1 MKVLV
6 CGGRDYADW
15 SRFRKTLND
24 IHLAVPI
31 TIIINGGASGADSM
45 ASLWA
50 AQWKIARIT
59 VSAHWH
65 KYGRAAGIVRNVKM
79 LTTTHPDLVVAF
91 PGGRGTAHMVEI
103 AQAAGVRVIQV
114 STDEAS

>member
-6 CGGRDYADW
+6 CGGRDFNNW
-15 SRFRKTLND
+15 PLLRKTLND
-24 IHLAVPI
+24 IHLAVSI
-31 TIIINGGASGADSM
+31 TVIINGVASGADSG
-45 ASLWA
+45 STLWA
-50 AQWKIARIT
+50 RTWKIPQAHYHAQWK
-59 VSAHWH
+59 
-65 KYGRAAGIVRNVKM
+65 KYGKPAGRLRNIEM
-79 LTTTHPDLVVAF
+79 LAESQPDLVVAF